1 MPRKGM
7 QNIRVVFLGGTQ
19 VGKTSVIQRLMDG
32 NFDQVSTRFCL
43 LVASKELDLSG
54 DYRN

>member
-32 NFDQVSTRFCL
+32 NFDQVSIRFCL